1 MKEVRCMGDVNNIF
15 DFATKEL
22 SQDAVICWMLNWI
35 KYPKSELYDLA
46 KDMFSLLGEKDV
58 DYTQKID
65 IKTQFKKADIVI
77 VFHDKRKIIIIEDKL
92 YSSEHSNQMERYKK
106 IIAGEDVQRELKIEG
121 EAIPEENIKVVYFKT
136 GYLYDIDKLIKNKE
150 YVNVIITGKKFWDVI
165 KKYEN
170 NTESEILKSYILH
183 LKGILKYYEDYG
195 AFTRKYDDGGY
206 YISWEYIS
214 QHRFMREIFPE
225 EKWDG
230 KSDKY
235 MVKNGSSSGR
245 PWTEMSICEYKLY
258 DGNNG
263 EGYSIFWRVDSN
275 NKGPYLSLRIYE
287 EFDKN
292 KSEKLNRHK
301 EIYNKYLD
309 IIRKIVEKN
318 GNCIVL
324 KWEDI
329 KDGYRGSYK
338 ESSLLSIQL
347 SSYLDNWDF
356 KGDQLINDVRFIT
369 DEFVKRIE

>member
-1 MKEVRCMGDVNNIF
+1 MGDVNNIF

-35 KYPKSELYDLA
+35 KYPKSKLYDLA

-77 VFHDKRKIIIIEDKL
+77 VLHDKRKIIIIEDKL

-106 IIAGEDVQRELKIEG
+106 IIASEDVQRDLKIEG

-183 LKGILKYYEDYG
+183 LKGILKDYDEYG
-195 AFTRKYDDGGY
+195 KFIRKYESGEY
-206 YISWEYIS
+206 YITRREIA
-214 QHRFMREIFPE
+214 QHNFMRKLFPE
-225 EKWDG
+225 EKWDVNTNA
-230 KSDKY
+230 Y
-235 MVKNGSSSGR
+235 MVYNGSSSGR
-245 PWTEMSICEYKLY
+245 PWTEMDICESKLY
-258 DGNNG
+258 DKNSK
-263 EGYSIFWRVDSN
+263 ETYSIFWRVDT
-275 NKGPYLSLRIYE
+275 NKNGPYLSLRFYE
-287 EFDKN
+287 DFDKTN
-292 KSEKLNRHK
+292 NDKLNRHR
-301 EIYNKYLD
+301 EYYNKFLEE
-309 IIRKIVEKN
+309 IRNIVEKN
-318 GNCIVL
+318 ESYIEL

-347 SSYLDNWDF
+347 SSYLDNWES
-356 KGDQLINDVRFIT
+356 KGNQLINDVRFIT